1 MDEKINPNFTYLKER
16 IEEDRWILLQG
27 STRSGKTWSIIHW
40 IVNFCYLHNNSGIEI
55 DVVRNTFKALKNTFW
70 KDFKTA
76 LLELEIW
83 DDSLHHKTDHTYYL
97 YGNVINY
104 YGADDP
110 EKVHGRSR
118 DILILNEANQ
128 IEEETLDQL
137 TPRTRYRIICDFNP
151 ALGLDH
157 WLDNYIEKYG
167 VLITTYKD
175 NPFLT
180 TSQIEDIESRKDNP
194 YWWAIYGEGQRAKVQ
209 GVVFENWKEG
219 ELDLVDS
226 WFGMDFGF
234 SNDPTTVVQISI
246 DKKKKVIYAKE
257 LLYSTHLNTSQ
268 IVDFCL
274 QKAQGVIIADSAE
287 PRLIKEMRDKGVN
300 VQGAKKVTINEGV
313 MMMNDYQMII
323 QGENLKKE
331 LSRYK
336 WADKGKTI
344 PVDRD
349 NHLIDALRYAFMW
362 RAARPNYGKYAVG

>member
-1 MDEKINPNFTYLKER
+1 MDEKVNPNFTYIKER
-16 IEEDRWILLQG
+16 IEYDRWVLLQG

-40 IVNFCYLHNNSGIEI
+40 IVNFCYIHNNAGIEI

-76 LLELEIW
+76 ILELEIW
-83 DDSLHHKTDHTYYL
+83 DDTLHHKTDHTYYL

-128 IEEETLDQL
+128 IEQDTLDQL
-137 TPRTRYRIICDFNP
+137 TPRTRHRIICDFNP

-157 WLDNYIEKYG
+157 WLDTYIDKYG

-180 TSQIEDIESRKDNP
+180 DSQVEDIESRRNNP
-194 YWWAIYGEGQRAKVQ
+194 YWWSVYGEGQRAKVQ

-219 ELDLVDS
+219 ELDLTDS

-234 SNDPTTVVQISI
+234 SSDPTTLVQVGI
-246 DKKKKVIYAKE
+246 DKKKRIIYAKE
-257 LLYSTHLNTSQ
+257 LLYSTHLTTSQ

-274 QKAQGVIIADSAE
+274 QKVNGVIIADSAE
-287 PRLIKEMRDKGVN
+287 PRLIHEMRTKGVN
-300 VQGAKKVTINEGV
+300 VQGAKKVSINEGV

-323 QGENLKKE
+323 EGENLKKE

-344 PVDRD
+344 PVDKD
-349 NHLIDALRYAFMW
+349 NHAIDALRYAFMW
-362 RAARPNYGKYAVG
+362 RAIRPNYGQYAVG